1 MFGQVTVGMDGG
13 GCKHAYAYTI
23 KVEDLKL
30 IANYKLWIKKK
41 NRFLYSP
48 TISRTKINSRVR
60 KLQ

>member
-1 MFGQVTVGMDGG
+1 MGWREG
-13 GCKHAYAYTI
+13 GCKHAYAYTN

-30 IANYKLWIKKK
+30 IANYKLWIKK